1 MTTTINPVANNNARP
16 GPRAVFSGPF
26 AGIVRPS
33 APQDEPA
40 ILSLLLELQAHEC
53 GLHPGLR
60 QWSDADAKTY
70 WELVRRKVE
79 GNRGVCLLAEVDG
92 PAGKSVIG
100 LSFGWVEHDAF
111 AVRMAPEEISYGHL
125 VGGYVKED
133 YRRAGVF
140 TRLIGALENHFAEQ
154 GLKRIRRE
162 TFANNTGLLAAAN
175 AQGYQLYEIRLE
187 KALG

>member
-1 MTTTINPVANNNARP
+1 MQQTINPIANSNLKV
-16 GPRAVFSGPF
+16 GPRAVFTGV
-26 AGIVRPS
+26 VRQS
-33 APQDEPA
+33 AATDEPA

-53 GLHPGLR
+53 ALHPGLR
-60 QWSDADAKTY
+60 QWNESDAKTY
-70 WELVRRKVE
+70 WELVRRKIE
-79 GNRGVCLLAEVDG
+79 GNRGICLLAFKDEV
-92 PAGKSVIG
+92 AIG
-100 LSFGWVEHDAF
+100 ISFGWVEHDAF
-111 AVRMAPEEISYGHL
+111 AVRMSPDEISYGHL
-125 VGGYVKED
+125 VGGYVKEE

-140 TRLIGALENHFAEQ
+140 TRLIGALEGHFAEQ